1 MSSFSNRH
9 RYSRSSVS
17 LSRPHRLSSVTPVTH
32 LECSSRSDTLNSS
45 GGISEAGES
54 PISKAGSGISQ
65 EKRASA
71 AEIVYAIINNTPI
84 PSTSPNPRKHLRTV
98 SAPNTSPGA
107 QQKRAASNERMAI
120 GWKPTLSNSKSSIA
134 LRKPLPIALNK
145 LVRSASAELL
155 GRFGPVAS
163 ADAVDKMAE
172 MKWKKDFE
180 REIEDRL
187 NDLHNL
193 PFPDE
198 EAGEG
203 KKSMS
208 TDADTLRGSYE
219 RTSIEDETRF
229 EDAKEVLGVSTRP
242 SKFTSAARLEDWGYT
257 TTPQT
262 VFPLSHKDT
271 WALLKL
277 LLPNS
282 TIDNK
287 MIRGVHVT
295 PTTHNGVALPD
306 TTTWFVN
313 TIDLSNGILI
323 ASSNHGPVFTTRY
336 RELEK
341 ASDSSS

>member
-1 MSSFSNRH
+1 LTYAAAAAKFRT
-9 RYSRSSVS
+9 
-17 LSRPHRLSSVTPVTH
+17 LLI
-32 LECSSRSDTLNSS
+32 LTLN
-45 GGISEAGES
+45 
-54 PISKAGSGISQ
+54 
-65 EKRASA
+65 
-71 AEIVYAIINNTPI
+71 
-84 PSTSPNPRKHLRTV
+84 
-98 SAPNTSPGA
+98 
-107 QQKRAASNERMAI
+107 
-120 GWKPTLSNSKSSIA
+120 
-134 LRKPLPIALNK
+134 
-145 LVRSASAELL
+145 
-155 GRFGPVAS
+155 
-163 ADAVDKMAE
+163 
-172 MKWKKDFE
+172 
-180 REIEDRL
+180 
-187 NDLHNL
+187 
-193 PFPDE
+193 PF
-198 EAGEG
+198 
-203 KKSMS
+203 
-208 TDADTLRGSYE
+208 TTQ
-219 RTSIEDETRF
+219 
-229 EDAKEVLGVSTRP
+229 